1 MKVEITKNGN
11 IVPAFDIGDVVK
23 LRSGGP
29 TMSIYDVIGDDT
41 VICQWFD
48 SGDREQRTDF
58 NVACLVY
65 GVRRDKSKA

>member
-1 MKVEITKNGN
+1 MTPKTTDIEMAT
-11 IVPAFDIGDVVK
+11 AFEVGDVVK

-29 TMSIYDVIGDDT
+29 AMSIYEVIDDDT

-58 NVACLVY
+58 NIACLVY
-65 GVRRDKSKA
+65 GVRRGKSK